1 MGKGDRNVEGNEY
14 NLPQLDEKVKALDRL
29 GSIKEN

>member
-1 MGKGDRNVEGNEY
+1 MDKGDLNVEGNEY
-14 NLPQLDEKVKALDRL
+14 SLPQLDEKVKGLDRL